1 MKEVKFSKDTK
12 PAEEEEEMSA
22 EEAARLYSEGGF
34 YIVKDLPV
42 GTEFGCDMKS
52 YNTGLKF
59 LGLKMIPKGCHF
71 LYYSS
76 VGKDSDVS
84 PRRGFFINI
93 EPGEVIVHRFDPKTE
108 DIVDDVSADEVERFR
123 LNLRNIDGQL
133 GVYPFGSWSKW
144 VSLSSRLNM
153 DLIQK
158 YKVKSDAGD
167 NSLLDVTY
175 NFTAV
180 RKQKYPDGANAAEI
194 SLHCLDS
201 SFQLDTWLRHHESS
215 DAVLVELQL
224 AFIVFLVGQQYV
236 SFNQWKLVVDMMC
249 GCGESLDKYP
259 KLFIS
264 FLNDLHFQLQ
274 EVPEDF
280 FVDIISCNNFLVSS
294 LTNLFSNIREYKA
307 CPNLKSKA
315 ISFENHLTKKFGWC
329 FEDEYDDEYCPV
341 VVDT

>member
-52 YNTGLKF
+52 YNTGLLTYFKFDVILHLFDSGLKF

-167 NSLLDVTY
+167 NSLFDVTY

-224 AFIVFLVGQQYV
+224 AFIVFLVGQQYE

-264 FLNDLHFQLQ
+264 FLNDLHFQ
-274 EVPEDF
+274 V
-280 FVDIISCNNFLVSS
+280 IH
-294 LTNLFSNIREYKA
+294 
-307 CPNLKSKA
+307 
-315 ISFENHLTKKFGWC
+315 NHLC
-329 FEDEYDDEYCPV
+329 R
-341 VVDT
+341 